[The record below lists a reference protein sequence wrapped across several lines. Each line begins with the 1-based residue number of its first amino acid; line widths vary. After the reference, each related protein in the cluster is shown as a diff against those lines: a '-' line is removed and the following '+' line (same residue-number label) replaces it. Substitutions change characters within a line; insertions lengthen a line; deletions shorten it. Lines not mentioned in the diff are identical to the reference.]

1 MTQRK
6 AQLLGSLQQKG
17 TVGGFTAFGIDGR
30 SEMTFDPGKA
40 ALCEYAFH
48 GDAQTALYGSGGC

>member
-17 TVGGFTAFGIDGR
+17 TVGGFAAFGIDGR
-30 SEMTFDPGKA
+30 SKMTFDSGKA
-40 ALCEYAFH
+40 SLCEHTFH
-48 GDAQTALYGSGGC
+48 SNAQTALYGSGGC